1 MKSEIREK
9 MLGIRNNLSIEE
21 IQKFSARITDIL
33 MEQDVFTSSSFIMS
47 YVNIGSEVA
56 TREFIKRVIYKGK
69 KAAIPMI
76 EHIAKDKKTMV
87 ACEITNIE
95 EETEPGHY
103 GILEPKKGM
112 VKKILPCDIDMVIVP
127 GIAFDVK
134 GYRIGYGGGY
144 YDRFLKNAR
153 ENCVKVGFAYKFQV
167 LDEIP
172 REDHDIPL
180 DLIITQERIIVS
192 PI

>member
-1 MKSEIREK
+1 